1 MAEVL
6 IELLSEEI
14 PARMQKN
21 AAEHLEKAMLAALN
35 EAGLT
40 VGSSASYYTPRRL
53 ALVIKDVP
61 DRTPDVREERRGPRV
76 GAPEQALQGFCR
88 GAGITVDDLEVRAE
102 KKGEFYFAVI
112 EKAGQPTADILSS
125 QLPTIIKNFSWPKSQ
140 RWGEGD
146 LRWVRP
152 LHSMICL
159 FGGELVDVQ
168 LDGVR
173 CGNTTS
179 GHRFMA
185 PKTFSVIDFA
195 EYKKKLE
202 TAKVLLSAADRML
215 AIQHGA
221 ERLAAEKGL
230 ELIVD
235 EGLLAEV
242 AGLVEWP
249 VPLIGSFD
257 PEFLS
262 VPEEVLILTMRKDQK
277 YFVLRDPKTGKLA
290 PNFITVSNL
299 IASDGGAVVAAG
311 NEKVI
316 AARLADARFFW
327 DQDRKTKDGG
337 KILDDLLPNLTDI
350 VFHKQLGSVADR
362 VGRITALAGYL
373 AKACRAE
380 RKEAERAA
388 ALCKADL
395 TSHMVYEFPEVQGV
409 MGRYYALEQGE
420 SEEVAD
426 AIRDHYAP
434 AGPSDACPSAP
445 VSVAVALAEKID
457 TLVGFFGI
465 NQQPTGSK
473 DPFALRRAALGVI
486 RLITENG
493 LRISLIDLIQISAEL
508 HQNSAIAALKNMF
521 DVISDQNKSKRLISA
536 AIKAAPANVSGK
548 LQIGEAQSQTSASFI
563 QDSGLNA
570 ILPFFADRLKVQQ
583 KAEGVRHDLIDAV
596 FALDGAD
603 DWVLL
608 LARVHALQAFVKTE
622 DGANLLAGY
631 KRAANILAKAEQD
644 TFAIPSDKL
653 LSEAADQTLYQA
665 ISHTKAAVK
674 MALAE
679 ENFTNAMTE
688 LAKLRGP
695 IDGFFDSVMVNADDA
710 ALRENRLAM
719 LSAFKNAVDQVADF
733 SQIEG

>member
-35 EAGLT
+35 EAGLK

-53 ALVIKDVP
+53 ALVVKDVP
-61 DRTPDVREERRGPRV
+61 ENTPDVREERRGPRV
-76 GAPEQALQGFCR
+76 GAPAQALEGFCR
-88 GAGITVDDLEVRAE
+88 GAGVSVDDLEVREE

-112 EKAGQPTADILSS
+112 EKAGQPTADILAG
-125 QLPTIIKNFSWPKSQ
+125 IIPSVITAFSWPKSQ

-185 PKTFSVIDFA
+185 PGEITVTDFA
-195 EYKKKLE
+195 DYKTKLE
-202 TAKVLLSAADRML
+202 AAKVLLDPADRML

-221 ERLAAEKGL
+221 EKLAAEKGL
-230 ELIVD
+230 ELVVD

-327 DQDRKTKDGG
+327 DQDRKTKDRG
-337 KILDDLLPNLTDI
+337 KILDELLPNLTDI
-350 VFHKQLGSVADR
+350 VFHKQLRSVADR
-362 VGRITALAGYL
+362 VKRITALAGDL
-373 AKACRAE
+373 AKACGADRD
-380 RKEAERAA
+380 EAERAA

-395 TSHMVYEFPEVQGV
+395 TSHMIYEFPEVQGV

-420 SEEVAD
+420 SEAVAD

-445 VSVAVALAEKID
+445 VSIAVALAEKID

-465 NQQPTGSK
+465 NQKPTGSK

-493 LRISLIDLIQISAEL
+493 LRIGLRTLIEFHVGLMPGVHVPGPDEPFRQDRVANEL
-508 HQNSAIAALKNMF
+508 MA
-521 DVISDQNKSKRLISA
+521 
-536 AIKAAPANVSGK
+536 
-548 LQIGEAQSQTSASFI
+548 
-563 QDSGLNA
+563 
-570 ILPFFADRLKVQQ
+570 FFADRLKVQQ
-583 KAEGVRHDLIDAV
+583 REKGVRHDLIDAV

-603 DWVLL
+603 DLVLL

-653 LSEAADQTLYQA
+653 LREAADQTLYQA